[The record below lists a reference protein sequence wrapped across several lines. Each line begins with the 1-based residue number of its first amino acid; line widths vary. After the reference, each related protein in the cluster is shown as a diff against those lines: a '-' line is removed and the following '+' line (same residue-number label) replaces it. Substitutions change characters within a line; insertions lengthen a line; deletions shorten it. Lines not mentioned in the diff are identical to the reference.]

1 MTSQVLER
9 IVNLLPL
16 VEKPARYIGGEL
28 HTVRKDH
35 GAAGLRMVLSY
46 PDIYEIGMSN
56 LGLRILYDAVN
67 RVEGFSCERVFAP
80 WLDFEKVLR
89 DEGIPLYSL
98 ETYTPLHLFDVV
110 GFSLG
115 YELLATNLLNILD
128 LGRIPLMADERGED
142 APIVIAG
149 GPGAFNPEPIAD
161 FIDAFVIGDGETTL
175 LDLLDSLAALKGASR
190 RERLAALNRFDFTYV
205 PPLYGTKSVNGYLF
219 TDVDKT
225 VKRRVEPD
233 LDLLPYPEKPIVPLM
248 RIVQDRVNVEV
259 SRGCATGCRFC
270 QAGYAYRPVRERSVG
285 RVMSIVEKNLAGTG
299 CDEVS
304 LLSLNVGAYSE
315 LDRLVRLITERF
327 SSSHVSISLPSLKVS
342 SVNLSV
348 LEMIQEVRKSGLTFA
363 VESADPVDRL
373 RLNKTVDEEQLVEII
388 RKADSLGW
396 RLIKLYFMIG
406 LPMAQEEEKKI
417 ADFVVRLMA
426 VTPRISFNVNVS
438 VFVPKPHTPFEREP
452 QLGTENAERAIGY
465 LRKRFSRSRVRIKFQ
480 NVRMSL
486 VEGVLSRGDRRLGEV
501 ILEAFKEGERFS
513 SWDEIFDFGKWE
525 RAWVKC
531 GVDPSRSLSPD
542 RSLGALP
549 WDFIDLRVEK
559 GFLGKELE
567 KAREA
572 AATGDCLKGP
582 CPGCGVCDD
591 EIGNRTSVGPGT
603 GSAEPKGARP
613 FCDAPAGSPLAGG
626 GEPPNKEA
634 GRDLVVPGQPRSF
647 KILFQ
652 FMKKGPFRFISH
664 LDLLYLLSRIGRMS
678 GLPIEYTMGFNP
690 KPKLILPFPLP
701 LGVESDYE
709 LGESYFT
716 EPVSPE
722 EFAHRYNDV
731 LFSGP
736 SAKEPLEQGLRV
748 IAAKAS
754 SERKSIASRPFFHQ
768 YRVTAV
774 KGSSCDLESHLT
786 GTIKTSD
793 KIANSMVYVPSD
805 DRSYTV
811 RLKGGVSIKKIM
823 GGEECS
829 YLSCLVRRTMIWED
843 DGGNSKDFFR

>member
-1 MTSQVLER
+1 LTAQVLER

-28 HTVRKDH
+28 HTAKKDH

-67 RVEGFSCERVFAP
+67 RVEGYSCERVFAP

-128 LGRIPLMADERGED
+128 LGRIPLRAGERGED

-149 GPGAFNPEPIAD
+149 GPGAFNPEPVAD

-175 LDLLDSLAALKGASR
+175 LDLLDCLAALKGASR

-205 PPLYGTKSVNGYLF
+205 PPLHGTKSVNGFLF
-219 TDVDKT
+219 TDVGKT
-225 VKRRVEPD
+225 VKRKVEPD

-270 QAGYAYRPVRERSVG
+270 QAGFAYRPVRERSAAK
-285 RVMSIVEKNLAGTG
+285 VMSIVEKNLAGTG

-315 LDRLVRLITERF
+315 LEYLVRLITERF

-342 SVNLSV
+342 GMNLSV

-388 RKADSLGW
+388 RKADGLGW

-406 LPMAQEEEKKI
+406 LPMAREEEKKI

-426 VTPRISFNVNVS
+426 VSPRISFNVNVS
-438 VFVPKPHTPFEREP
+438 IFVPKPHTPFEREP

-465 LRKRFSRSRVRIKFQ
+465 LRKRFNRSRVRIKFQ
-480 NVRMSL
+480 NVRMSF

-501 ILEAFKEGERFS
+501 ILEAFRAGERFS
-513 SWDEIFDFGKWE
+513 SWDEIFDFDKWE
-525 RAWVKC
+525 GAWTKC
-531 GVDPSRSLSPD
+531 GVDPSRFLSPD
-542 RSLGALP
+542 RSPAALP

-559 GFLGKELE
+559 RFLGRELE
-567 KAREA
+567 KARQAE
-572 AATGDCLKGP
+572 ATGDCLKGP
-582 CPGCGVCDD
+582 CPGCGVCDE
-591 EIGNRTSVGPGT
+591 EIGNRTSAGPVT
-603 GSAEPKGARP
+603 GIAEPKGARP
-613 FCDAPAGSPLAGG
+613 FFDAPAGR
-626 GEPPNKEA
+626 EPTNKEA
-634 GRDLVVPGQPRSF
+634 RPDLEAPGQPRTF

-652 FMKKGPFRFISH
+652 FTKKGPFRFLSH

-716 EPVSPE
+716 QPVSSE
-722 EFAHRYNDV
+722 EFENRFNDV

-736 SAKEPLEQGLRV
+736 SANESLEQGLRV

-754 SERKSIASRPFFHQ
+754 LERKSIASRPFFHE

-774 KGSSCDLESHLT
+774 KGSPCDLESHLT
-786 GTIKTSD
+786 RTIKTSD
-793 KIANSMVYVPSD
+793 KIANSMAYAPLD

-811 RLKGGVSIKKIM
+811 RLKSGVSIKKIL

-843 DGGNSKDFFR
+843 DGGIIKDFFR

>member
-1 MTSQVLER
+1 LTAQVLER
-9 IVNLLPL
+9 VVNLLPF

-28 HTVRKDH
+28 HAAKKDH

-67 RVEGFSCERVFAP
+67 SVEGFSCERVFAP

-89 DEGIPLYSL
+89 DEGVPLYSL

-128 LGRIPLMADERGED
+128 LGRIPLRSGERGED

-161 FIDAFVIGDGETTL
+161 FIDVFVIGDGETTL
-175 LDLLDSLAALKGASR
+175 LDLLGSLAALKGASR
-190 RERLAALNRFDFTYV
+190 RERLAALNLFDFTYV
-205 PPLYGTKSVNGYLF
+205 PPLHGTKSVNGYLF
-219 TDVDKT
+219 TDVGKT

-233 LDLLPYPEKPIVPLM
+233 LDSLPCPEKPIVPLM

-259 SRGCATGCRFC
+259 SRGCTTGCRFC
-270 QAGYAYRPVRERSVG
+270 QAGFAYRPVRERSAEK
-285 RVMSIVEKNLAGTG
+285 VMSIVEKNLAGTG
-299 CDEVS
+299 YDEVS

-315 LDRLVRLITERF
+315 LDGLVRLITERF

-342 SVNLSV
+342 GVNLGV
-348 LEMIQEVRKSGLTFA
+348 LEMIQKVRKSGLTFA
-363 VESADPVDRL
+363 VESADPLDRL
-373 RLNKTVDEEQLVEII
+373 RLNKTVDEQQLVEII
-388 RKADSLGW
+388 RKAEGLGW

-406 LPMAQEEEKKI
+406 VPMAREEGKKI
-417 ADFVVRLMA
+417 ADFVVRLTA
-426 VTPRISFNVNVS
+426 ASPRVSFNVNVS
-438 VFVPKPHTPFEREP
+438 VFVPKPHTPFEREA
-452 QLGTENAERAIGY
+452 QIGTEDAERAIGY
-465 LRKRFSRSRVRIKFQ
+465 LRTRFSRSRVRIKFQ

-486 VEGVLSRGDRRLGEV
+486 VEGVLSRGDRGMGEV
-501 ILEAFKEGERFS
+501 ILEAFREGERFS
-513 SWDEIFDFGKWE
+513 SWDEVFDFGKWE
-525 RAWVKC
+525 RAWLKC
-531 GVDPSRSLSPD
+531 GVDPSRFLSPD
-542 RSLGALP
+542 GSLETLP

-559 GFLGKELE
+559 GFLGRELE

-572 AATGDCLKGP
+572 AATGDCLNGP

-603 GSAEPKGARP
+603 GSAEPKGSRL
-613 FCDAPAGSPLAGG
+613 FCDASAG
-626 GEPPNKEA
+626 GEPSNNEA
-634 GRDLVVPGQPRSF
+634 GRGLVVPATPRRPGSF

-652 FMKKGPFRFISH
+652 FMKKGPFRYLSH
-664 LDLLYLLSRIGRMS
+664 LDLLYLLARIGKMS
-678 GLPIEYTMGFNP
+678 GLPVEYTMGFNP

-716 EPVSPE
+716 EPVAPE

-731 LFSGP
+731 MYSGP
-736 SAKEPLEQGLRV
+736 SEKEPFEQGLRV

-754 SERKSIASRPFFHQ
+754 SERKSIASRPFFHE
-768 YRVTAV
+768 YRVTAG
-774 KGSSCDLESHLT
+774 KGSRCDLESHLT
-786 GTIKTSD
+786 RTMKTSE
-793 KIANSMVYVPSD
+793 KISKSMTYAPSD

-811 RLKGGVSIKKIM
+811 RLKSGVSIKTIM

-843 DGGNSKDFFR
+843 DGENGKDFFR